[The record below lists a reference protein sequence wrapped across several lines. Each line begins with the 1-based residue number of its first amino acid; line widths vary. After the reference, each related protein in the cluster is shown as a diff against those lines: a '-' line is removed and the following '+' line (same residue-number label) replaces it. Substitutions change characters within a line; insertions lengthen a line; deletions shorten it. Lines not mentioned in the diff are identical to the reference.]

1 MIPGLTQWLKDPAL
15 LMALWLAAAA
25 PILPLAW
32 GLPYAT
38 GVGLKRQ
45 ERKKRKKKN
54 KQKKGRKKRK
64 KRQDMRF
71 RIVLIQ
77 CRFLA
82 LFLVMWPWG
91 SVSEQFLWFLFLSS
105 KKKKKKKK
113 GICFKNL
120 PLLVVRV

>member
-25 PILPLAW
+25 LILPLAW

-82 LFLVMWPWG
+82 LFLVMWPWA
-91 SVSEQFLWFLFLSS
+91 VYLSS
-105 KKKKKKKK
+105 SSGFSFSHPKKKK
-113 GICFKNL
+113 GYI
-120 PLLVVRV
+120 